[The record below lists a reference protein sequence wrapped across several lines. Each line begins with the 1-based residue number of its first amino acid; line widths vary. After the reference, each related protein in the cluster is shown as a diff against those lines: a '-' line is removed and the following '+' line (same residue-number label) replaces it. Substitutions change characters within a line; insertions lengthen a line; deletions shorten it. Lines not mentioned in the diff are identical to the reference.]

1 MKAIK
6 NTTSQAFVFVYHKDG
21 EIKVLDSQQ
30 ANEQHELLIFN
41 GWKHTAT
48 LDACKFIE
56 YHAKRNKELFKALI
70 S

>member
-1 MKAIK
+1 MS
-6 NTTSQAFVFVYHKDG
+6 NQAFVFVYHKDG
-21 EIKVLDSQQ
+21 KIKVLD
-30 ANEQHELLIFN
+30 NEESFWQDEKLIKK